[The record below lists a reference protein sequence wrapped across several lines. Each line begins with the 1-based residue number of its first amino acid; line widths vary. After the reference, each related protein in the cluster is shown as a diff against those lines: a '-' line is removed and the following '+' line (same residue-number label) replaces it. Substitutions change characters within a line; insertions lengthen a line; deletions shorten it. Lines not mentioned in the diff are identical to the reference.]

1 MIWSDTVS
9 SYSETAAALGLQ
21 ITREASAFDLISQ
34 IEMGFSVSTLD
45 RISGAVAPDD
55 RAFKYR
61 IVPRPTYVR
70 RKKGHRLSSD
80 ESARLAR
87 LARIWA
93 FAGDVWGG
101 QDEAR
106 AFMFRSHPLLEDQRP
121 IDVVIN
127 SEIGARLVEEVLG
140 RLAYGSAA

>member
-1 MIWSDTVS
+1 MT
-9 SYSETAAALGLQ
+9 SYGEVATTLGVEVTPEL
-21 ITREASAFDLISQ
+21 SVFDLISKL
-34 IEMGFSVSTLD
+34 ERGLSVAALD
-45 RISGAVAPDD
+45 RLASALAPED

-70 RKKGHRLSSD
+70 RKKDRRLSFE

-93 FAGDVWGG
+93 FAKEVWGSEE
-101 QDEAR
+101 EAR
-106 AFMFRSHPLLEDQRP
+106 AFMFRRHPLLEDQRP
-121 IDVVIN
+121 IDVVIK

-140 RLAYGSAA
+140 GLAYGSAA

>member
-1 MIWSDTVS
+1 MA
-9 SYSETAAALGLQ
+9 SYNETATALGLQ
-21 ITREASAFDLISQ
+21 ITREGSAFDLISH
-34 IEMGFSVSTLD
+34 IEKGLSVAALD
-45 RISGAVAPDD
+45 RISRALAPDD

-70 RKKGHRLSSD
+70 RKKGRRLSFE

-93 FAGDVWGG
+93 FAGEVWGG
-101 QDEAR
+101 DEEAR
-106 AFMFRSHPLLEDQRP
+106 DFMFRSHPLLDDQRP
-121 IDVVIN
+121 IDLVIKG
-127 SEIGARLVEEVLG
+127 EIGARLVEEVLG